1 MHVLLIEDEAP
12 LLDQITSYLRGKDMQ
27 VETAANGADGLRAG
41 QALPIDVAVVDLG
54 LPDIP
59 GLEVIRQWRQ
69 NGRTLPILILT
80 ARGTWQDKVA
90 GLETGADDYLVKP
103 FHLEELVARIRAL
116 KRRTRKTAE
125 RIICC
130 GPIAIESSSQK
141 VSMHGEEVELTAFEY
156 KLLVYMVKHAG
167 HVVSKTRLAEIMYE
181 EEMER
186 ESNVVEVIVGRL
198 RRKLDPDRNLKLIQT
213 RRGSGY
219 LLRYDGP
226 RVTLSE

>member
-1 MHVLLIEDEAP
+1 MRVLLIEDEAQ
-12 LLDQITSYLRGKDMQ
+12 LREQIAAFLRMKGMHVDT
-27 VETAANGADGLRAG
+27 VGTGDDGLRAG
-41 QALPIDVAVVDLG
+41 NEQPLDVAIVDLG
-54 LPDIP
+54 LPDIS
-59 GLEVIRQWRQ
+59 GLDVIKQWRRG
-69 NGRTLPILILT
+69 GRTLPVLILT

-103 FHLEELVARIRAL
+103 FHLEELVARLRAL
-116 KRRTRKTAE
+116 KRRTQKSSE

-130 GPIAIESSSQK
+130 GPIAIEPSSQK
-141 VSMHGEEVELTAFEY
+141 VTIHGDEVELTAFEY
-156 KLLVYMVKHAG
+156 KVLVYLIKHAG
-167 HVVSKTRLAEIMYE
+167 HVVSKSRLAEIMYE

-198 RRKLDPDRNLKLIQT
+198 RRKLDPDRDLKLIQT

-226 RVTLSE
+226 QTDVVD